1 MTLKEFYKQIDS
13 DYKDVIKR
21 LCDENMIKKFVFKF
35 PEDPSFNDL
44 KDGLKEND
52 AEKAFCAVH
61 TLKGVCSNLGF
72 ERLYEASYE
81 LTEKLRNRVI
91 DNCDELY
98 NAVERLYTDLI
109 AKIKEL
115 INLKYRLQTEVGIFC
130 HMESILKAQHRLE
143 LSALKGGDC
152 RIW

>member
-1 MTLKEFYKQIDS
+1 M
-13 DYKDVIKR
+13 
-21 LCDENMIKKFVFKF
+21 
-35 PEDPSFNDL
+35 

-72 ERLYEASYE
+72 EILYEASYE

-109 AKIKEL
+109 AKIKE
-115 INLKYRLQTEVGIFC
+115 I
-130 HMESILKAQHRLE
+130 
-143 LSALKGGDC
+143 D
-152 RIW
+152 

>member
-1 MTLKEFYKQIDS
+1 MGNQEELLLPVLNLIVQIPLVLALS
-13 DYKDVIKR
+13 VLWYTFIFTPFGVQEYVR
-21 LCDENMIKKFVFKF
+21 TSLCDENMIKKFVFKF
-35 PEDPSFNDL
+35 PEDPSFNNL

-109 AKIKEL
+109 AKIKE
-115 INLKYRLQTEVGIFC
+115 I
-130 HMESILKAQHRLE
+130 
-143 LSALKGGDC
+143 D
-152 RIW
+152 

>member
-98 NAVERLYTDLI
+98 NAVERWIFRKLKNKLFNHIFITKSFDNCDELYNAVERLYTDLI
-109 AKIKEL
+109 AKIKE
-115 INLKYRLQTEVGIFC
+115 I
-130 HMESILKAQHRLE
+130 
-143 LSALKGGDC
+143 D
-152 RIW
+152 

>member
-1 MTLKEFYKQIDS
+1 
-13 DYKDVIKR
+13 
-21 LCDENMIKKFVFKF
+21 MIFKF

-44 KDGLKEND
+44 KDGLNEND

-109 AKIKEL
+109 AKIKE
-115 INLKYRLQTEVGIFC
+115 IVNLKYRLQTEVGIFLSYGIYIKSPAQAGAVC
-130 HMESILKAQHRLE
+130 HQRRRLPH
-143 LSALKGGDC
+143 LVIFQSRLQVS
-152 RIW
+152 

>member
-1 MTLKEFYKQIDS
+1 M
-13 DYKDVIKR
+13 
-21 LCDENMIKKFVFKF
+21 
-35 PEDPSFNDL
+35 
-44 KDGLKEND
+44 
-52 AEKAFCAVH
+52 
-61 TLKGVCSNLGF
+61 GF

-109 AKIKEL
+109 AKSKKL

-130 HMESILKAQHRLE
+130 HTESILKAQHRLE

-152 RIW
+152 RVG

>member
-1 MTLKEFYKQIDS
+1 M
-13 DYKDVIKR
+13 
-21 LCDENMIKKFVFKF
+21 
-35 PEDPSFNDL
+35 
-44 KDGLKEND
+44 
-52 AEKAFCAVH
+52 
-61 TLKGVCSNLGF
+61 GF
-72 ERLYEASYE
+72 ERLYEASYK

-91 DNCDELY
+91 DNYDELY

-109 AKIKEL
+109 AKSKKL

-152 RIW
+152 RIG

>member
-1 MTLKEFYKQIDS
+1 MTLKEFYEQIDS

-21 LCDENMIKKFVFKF
+21 LCDEDMIKKFVFKF
-35 PEDPSFNDL
+35 PEDPLN
-44 KDGLKEND
+44 END

-81 LTEKLRNRVI
+81 LTEKLRSRVI

-109 AKIKEL
+109 AKIKE
-115 INLKYRLQTEVGIFC
+115 I
-130 HMESILKAQHRLE
+130 
-143 LSALKGGDC
+143 D
-152 RIW
+152 